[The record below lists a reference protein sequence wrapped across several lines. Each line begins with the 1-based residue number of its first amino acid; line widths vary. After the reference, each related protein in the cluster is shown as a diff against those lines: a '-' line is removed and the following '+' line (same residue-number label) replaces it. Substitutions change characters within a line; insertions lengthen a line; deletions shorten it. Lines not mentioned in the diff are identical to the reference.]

1 MSNKFDWSKM
11 PTNKDGFVQ
20 LVLIPQM
27 VIRNMVAEAELVKL
41 SEELK
46 ALVQR
51 SEEFR
56 KTKRE
61 IKLIKRIDKLNRLIG
76 GYNNVQ
82 G

>member
-11 PTNKDGFVQ
+11 PMNRDGFVE

-76 GYNNVQ
+76 GYNKVQ